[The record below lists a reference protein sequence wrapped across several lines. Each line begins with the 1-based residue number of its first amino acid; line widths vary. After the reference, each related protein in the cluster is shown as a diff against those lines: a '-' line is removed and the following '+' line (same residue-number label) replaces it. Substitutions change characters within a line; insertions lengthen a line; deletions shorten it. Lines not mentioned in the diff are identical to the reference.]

1 MVEMKIPFEQS
12 EEMVKENDK
21 VHMAFVQEYY
31 KIPWDA
37 VHAFDL
43 VINTGKISPDLA
55 VTWLVDAV
63 NALDVTP
70 DPNKL
75 TAGSIEVDTILQTT
89 ISDALKCTMTHK

>member
-1 MVEMKIPFEQS
+1 MLEMNIPFEQA
-12 EEMVKENDK
+12 EEVVKENDK

-55 VTWLVDAV
+55 ASWLLEAI
-63 NALDVTP
+63 NALDITP
-70 DPNKL
+70 TLDKL
-75 TAGSIEVDTILQTT
+75 FASSI
-89 ISDALKCTMTHK
+89 